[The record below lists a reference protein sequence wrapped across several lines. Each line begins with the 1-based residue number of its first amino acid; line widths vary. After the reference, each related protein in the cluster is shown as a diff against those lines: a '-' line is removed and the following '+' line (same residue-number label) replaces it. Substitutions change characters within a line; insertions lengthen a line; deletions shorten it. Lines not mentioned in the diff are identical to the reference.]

1 MITNIKQN
9 RTKEQ
14 LFELARRF
22 LQEGRIDED
31 ECRYQTLDKKITHA
45 SLTAAKKV
53 RRRKY
58 GYMRNDE
65 FTTCGRM
72 VILYKM
78 ILDCKNKR
86 APPTVALDREANAL
100 HVPCA
105 RR

>member
-1 MITNIKQN
+1 MHLPEFVLSQTDKQVAFQKVMITNIKQN

-58 GYMRNDE
+58 GYMRNSKL
-65 FTTCGRM
+65 TTCDRM
-72 VILYKM
+72 VFLY
-78 ILDCKNKR
+78 
-86 APPTVALDREANAL
+86 
-100 HVPCA
+100 
-105 RR
+105 